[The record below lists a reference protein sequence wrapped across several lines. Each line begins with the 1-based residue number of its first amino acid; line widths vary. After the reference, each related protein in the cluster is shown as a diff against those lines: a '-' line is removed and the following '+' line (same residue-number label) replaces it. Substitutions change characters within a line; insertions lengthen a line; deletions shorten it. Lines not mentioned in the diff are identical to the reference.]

1 MTTEIFVD
9 EKYFGN
15 ERFGIVTVA
24 LESLKITPRKYS
36 DNDMVIEVGSTGCPK
51 KMSECQTI
59 AGNQECINV

>member
-36 DNDMVIEVGSTGCPK
+36 DNGMVIEVGSTWCL
-51 KMSECQTI
+51 
-59 AGNQECINV
+59 NVRQKLGTRNSKV